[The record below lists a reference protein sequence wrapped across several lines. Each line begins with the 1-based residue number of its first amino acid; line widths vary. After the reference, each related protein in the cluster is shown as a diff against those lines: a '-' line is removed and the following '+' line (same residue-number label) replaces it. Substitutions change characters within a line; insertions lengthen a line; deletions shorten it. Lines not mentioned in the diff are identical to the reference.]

1 MVFWLTGL
9 SGSGKTTLAGSLARY
24 LRGKGFPTLF
34 LDGDEARASLCA
46 DLGFSM
52 EDRRENVRRIAA
64 CAALAE
70 KSGIIASV
78 ACISPLA
85 ELRQMAA
92 GLIDDFHEI
101 YVSCPLEVCL
111 SRDPKGNYKKARHG
125 KLGAYTGISSP
136 YEEPEIPRLVLHTER
151 ESLETSQ
158 NRLFAYASSVLP
170 KSNF

>member
-9 SGSGKTTLAGSLARY
+9 SGSGKTTLAGSLAQY
-24 LRGKGFPTLF
+24 LRGTGCPALF

-70 KSGIIASV
+70 KSGIVASV
-78 ACISPLA
+78 ACISPLDQ
-85 ELRQMAA
+85 LRQMAA

-101 YVSCPLEVCL
+101 YVSCPLEICL

-125 KLGAYTGISSP
+125 KLGAYTGITSP
-136 YEEPEIPRLVLHTER
+136 YEAPATPRLVLHTDK
-151 ESLETSQ
+151 ESLDTSK
-158 NRLFAYASSVLP
+158 NRLFAYAYSVLQNR
-170 KSNF
+170 KL